1 MAEAGRNEAR
11 SPDAGDEEVDERLEA
26 IRETGLSAA
35 ADPGM
40 DRFARLVAEIIG
52 VPVSLVSL
60 VEPGRQVF
68 PGMIG
73 LDDPWAAA
81 RETPLT
87 HSLCQHVV
95 STRAPLV
102 LDDVRNDDRTRGSL
116 AIRDLGVVGY
126 AGMPLT
132 DSDGHVLGSLCAI
145 DTRPR
150 QWTQREQALLEDLAA
165 ACSAE
170 LRLRVVSRQR
180 ERARREADDLAGRYR
195 GALNRSQLLLRAA
208 GALAEAN
215 GLAEVREQ
223 VRDLVTSDL
232 QPSYVGLVLAEGD
245 ILRRLVDATD
255 EVAVEVDHETYRL
268 DSAWPSARATRENHT
283 VVVND
288 EGDLER
294 DYGAEALAAY
304 RKSRLGTAVSV
315 PLPGT
320 VIPLGVLVLGWDH
333 VHEIDIIEQAL
344 LASLA
349 GYTARAVER
358 ALFLDNRVNASR
370 QMQQALLTELPE
382 VGGLELAAVYRPAAE
397 TDLVGGDWYD
407 AYPLPSVLDG
417 GDISGS
423 PARVAVSVGD
433 ITGHDLHAATL
444 MGQVR
449 SMLRQA
455 DLDHPGQGPTQVVT
469 AMEHANRALDI
480 GASGT
485 LVHAHLRPLPPGDPD
500 GGAGAWELTWT
511 NAGHPPPL
519 LLTPDG
525 AVHRLDEHD
534 ILFHPALGEP
544 ERTEH
549 VRVLPAGTVLLLYT
563 DGLVEDRGNDIYAAV
578 DRTSALLAARA
589 GRPLHQMLAEIAQK
603 IAGPSPADDI
613 ALFALRVHPPARQPA
628 VRL

>member
-1 MAEAGRNEAR
+1 
-11 SPDAGDEEVDERLEA
+11 
-26 IRETGLSAA
+26 
-35 ADPGM
+35 
-40 DRFARLVAEIIG
+40 
-52 VPVSLVSL
+52 
-60 VEPGRQVF
+60 
-68 PGMIG
+68 
-73 LDDPWAAA
+73 
-81 RETPLT
+81 
-87 HSLCQHVV
+87 
-95 STRAPLV
+95 
-102 LDDVRNDDRTRGSL
+102 
-116 AIRDLGVVGY
+116 
-126 AGMPLT
+126 
-132 DSDGHVLGSLCAI
+132 
-145 DTRPR
+145 
-150 QWTQREQALLEDLAA
+150 
-165 ACSAE
+165 
-170 LRLRVVSRQR
+170 
-180 ERARREADDLAGRYR
+180 
-195 GALNRSQLLLRAA
+195 
-208 GALAEAN
+208 
-215 GLAEVREQ
+215 
-223 VRDLVTSDL
+223 
-232 QPSYVGLVLAEGD
+232 
-245 ILRRLVDATD
+245 
-255 EVAVEVDHETYRL
+255 
-268 DSAWPSARATRENHT
+268 
-283 VVVND
+283 
-288 EGDLER
+288 
-294 DYGAEALAAY
+294 
-304 RKSRLGTAVSV
+304 
-315 PLPGT
+315 
-320 VIPLGVLVLGWDH
+320 
-333 VHEIDIIEQAL
+333 
-344 LASLA
+344 
-349 GYTARAVER
+349 
-358 ALFLDNRVNASR
+358 
-370 QMQQALLTELPE
+370 MQQALLTELPE

-407 AYPLPSVLDG
+407 AYPLSSTLDS

-455 DLDHPGQGPTQVVT
+455 DLDHPGQGPTRVVT
-469 AMEHANRALDI
+469 AMEHANKALDI

-589 GRPLHQMLAEIAQK
+589 GRPLHQMLAEVAQK

-613 ALFALRVHPPARQPA
+613 ALFALRVHPPARRPA